1 MKKYIYFM
9 TNEPQWFDIAV
20 KLYDNNIAE
29 PYLWM
34 GNWHHYKK
42 AKDKFGDEVVEYFD
56 FFKFT
61 SHKIIDTDYKSNFND
76 FFTSNEYFI
85 AKDRVLKMMDR
96 LDDLSSLSRLDREAI
111 FNLTVVWILN
121 KFEKQLPDALISVE
135 NPHTHIQYTLFQI
148 CNFYKIPCVKFTSWT
163 FLPLL
168 ICEYVNSGK
177 PFLHNIKIN
186 KNYLNEFSNFID
198 QYINNIS
205 SKSKSYKA
213 HHIEIERLQSK
224 QIKWKLSKVKE
235 FFKDYLR
242 KFKSLESYTN
252 SLEYNPLN
260 PFKISP
266 LRKSKI
272 INKRRIQLKKEI
284 NSVKITKLNTNDKFV
299 YFGLH
304 YEPERTTLPDG
315 GRFHDQFLALVKL
328 REFVPDEIKIYV
340 KEHPSMFY
348 KSTWG
353 YRGRS
358 PLFYRLINNLNN
370 VSIVDTNIK
379 TMDLMNSSLFTS
391 TISGTLGLESAVL
404 GKKSLLFG
412 EHIWYQ
418 GCPNTYNWTE
428 NLLYDEF
435 IKKETF
441 NEISVKDFFKDKL
454 ANQSILGLLNSR
466 TNIRFNK
473 FIDSE
478 FRNNQTENIY
488 KVLEC
493 FFKKSQFK

>member
-1 MKKYIYFM
+1 M
-9 TNEPQWFDIAV
+9 
-20 KLYDNNIAE
+20 
-29 PYLWM
+29 
-34 GNWHHYKK
+34 
-42 AKDKFGDEVVEYFD
+42 
-56 FFKFT
+56 
-61 SHKIIDTDYKSNFND
+61 
-76 FFTSNEYFI
+76 
-85 AKDRVLKMMDR
+85 
-96 LDDLSSLSRLDREAI
+96 
-111 FNLTVVWILN
+111 
-121 KFEKQLPDALISVE
+121 
-135 NPHTHIQYTLFQI
+135 
-148 CNFYKIPCVKFTSWT
+148 
-163 FLPLL
+163 
-168 ICEYVNSGK
+168 
-177 PFLHNIKIN
+177 
-186 KNYLNEFSNFID
+186 
-198 QYINNIS
+198 
-205 SKSKSYKA
+205 
-213 HHIEIERLQSK
+213 
-224 QIKWKLSKVKE
+224 
-235 FFKDYLR
+235 
-242 KFKSLESYTN
+242 ESYTN